1 MKDKVLWKSC
11 SVIRQQVLTIT
22 HYHYAKQSV
31 QYIFDFYEAVS
42 TK

>member
-11 SVIRQQVLTIT
+11 SGQQVLTIT

-31 QYIFDFYEAVS
+31 QDIFDFYEAVS